1 MGRPILFALDITK
14 KSQKVVKISPKN
26 YLNTAKDLENNDNPT
41 GKMLNIFISHL
52 PPIFFGNT
60 FFFEKVYF
68 LLKIKT
74 DSKNDYTFDIDIVT
88 LKRFFSQILISY

>member
-41 GKMLNIFISHL
+41 GKMLNIFIS
-52 PPIFFGNT
+52 
-60 FFFEKVYF
+60 
-68 LLKIKT
+68 KT
-74 DSKNDYTFDIDIVT
+74 DFH
-88 LKRFFSQILISY
+88 KRERPLMTSDFR

>member
-41 GKMLNIFISHL
+41 GKMLNIFTSHL
-52 PPIFFGNT
+52 PPIVFGNT
-60 FFFEKVYF
+60 FYFNSFFKKSIFY
-68 LLKIKT
+68 
-74 DSKNDYTFDIDIVT
+74 
-88 LKRFFSQILISY
+88 